1 MTKEATLPDTADA
14 RREARLQAT
23 LRKAYLTL
31 REALLEEPNP
41 GSPRNRA
48 IVNAIQS
55 TSYAIH
61 RTPKLQSSG
70 KLTPVESDEPTD
82 PVVK

>member
-23 LRKAYLTL
+23 LRKAYLAL
-31 REALLEEPNP
+31 REALLEESNRD
-41 GSPRNRA
+41 SPRNRA

-55 TSYAIH
+55 TSYALH
-61 RTPKLQSSG
+61 RKPEPSG
-70 KLTPVESDEPTD
+70 KLTPVEPDEPTD